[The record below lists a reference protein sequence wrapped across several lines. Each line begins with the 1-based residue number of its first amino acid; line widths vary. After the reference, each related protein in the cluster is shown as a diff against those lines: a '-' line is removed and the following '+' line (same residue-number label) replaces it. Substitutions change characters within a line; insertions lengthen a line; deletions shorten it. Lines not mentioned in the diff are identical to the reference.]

1 MVQWPVE
8 MRQRSYRPPVR
19 TCRAGAIAL
28 VALVLVVLG
37 AAGCGRAPHSE
48 SMRIT
53 AENINSEGLFAR
65 VEYLR
70 DGDVIN
76 SVHLVDGDG
85 DGVVDGKS
93 GPKTAGNWPLGWEW
107 FDHMYTDAVV
117 GQTVVSFDGLK
128 VFVEAT
134 KTYEF
139 VVGEYEVRSAK

>member
-1 MVQWPVE
+1 
-8 MRQRSYRPPVR
+8 
-19 TCRAGAIAL
+19 
-28 VALVLVVLG
+28 
-37 AAGCGRAPHSE
+37 
-48 SMRIT
+48 MRIT